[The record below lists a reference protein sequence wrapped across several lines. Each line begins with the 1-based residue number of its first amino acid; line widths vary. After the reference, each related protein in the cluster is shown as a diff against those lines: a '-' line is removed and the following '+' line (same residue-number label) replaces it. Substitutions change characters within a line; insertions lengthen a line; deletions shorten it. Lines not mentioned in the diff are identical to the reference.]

1 MICFAIIVLIV
12 FIPYL
17 AHSVKRSLSAIGK
30 EIMIT
35 DINNALWSN
44 TSLTEDDRAFLK
56 GVIVDLDNNSVSEVK
71 IRRAESLIYR

>member
-1 MICFAIIVLIV
+1 MICLAIIVLIV

-17 AHSVKRSLSAIGK
+17 AHCVKRSLSVIGK

-35 DINNALWSN
+35 DINKALWSN

-56 GVIVDLDNNSVSEVK
+56 GFISDLKNNSVSEVN
-71 IRRAESLIYR
+71 IRRVENLIYR